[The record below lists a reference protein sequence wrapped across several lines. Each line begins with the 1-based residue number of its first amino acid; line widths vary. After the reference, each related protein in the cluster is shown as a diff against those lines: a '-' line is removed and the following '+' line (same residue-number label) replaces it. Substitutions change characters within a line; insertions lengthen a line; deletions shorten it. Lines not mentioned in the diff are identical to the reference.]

1 MKPLLCETLQELRS
15 FFALN
20 DHYHYLFVFYIII
33 LRDRKSKNN
42 NFACK
47 ITRLGYSGCVNR
59 YISRNC
65 LEQYFVENVSLRGRN
80 LILLLFLYTFFLC
93 RQHFPEKRLHK
104 YSAKKFYGQR
114 ERRNVSSFEKFSRP
128 TTKIRM
134 FPKFFQNTIVH
145 FRHLEGAPFNLRSNK
160 GKDVRLSRRTR
171 CFQFQRERRRNWRPS
186 SRSFSFSLSLSAPP
200 L

>member
-80 LILLLFLYTFFLC
+80 LILLLFCIPSFSVVNTSPKNAYINSLQKNFMDKERDATFLPSKSSLIQQ
-93 RQHFPEKRLHK
+93 R
-104 YSAKKFYGQR
+104 KFGCFQ
-114 ERRNVSSFEKFSRP
+114 SFS
-128 TTKIRM
+128 KIR
-134 FPKFFQNTIVH
+134 
-145 FRHLEGAPFNLRSNK
+145 
-160 GKDVRLSRRTR
+160 
-171 CFQFQRERRRNWRPS
+171 
-186 SRSFSFSLSLSAPP
+186 
-200 L
+200 